1 MISIRCGIALV
12 AAGMLAA
19 AQPARASEQL
29 YTYAVQHP
37 VYGRI
42 GNLVYDIETA
52 AGARRITSQLRVAIS
67 IMGVTV
73 YRYETDGIEVWQG
86 SRLMTLQSKINKNGN
101 RIDLRGEAH
110 GGQFIVTSNAGT
122 VATSPDVAPPDPWL
136 VTSVGDSNVIS
147 TSTGQVLRVQ
157 VSGGESVTIPIHGAK
172 IATRHFS
179 ISDDKHHEVWLDGH
193 DIPIMFR
200 SIELG
205 DPVDF
210 ILEMPEASGF
220 QTAIPVAQRPGPD
233 RSDR

>member
-12 AAGMLAA
+12 VAGLLAA
-19 AQPARASEQL
+19 VQSARASEQV

-42 GNLVYDIETA
+42 GNLVYGIETTG
-52 AGARRITSQLRVAIS
+52 GARRITSQLRVAIS

-73 YRYETDGIEVWQG
+73 YRYETDGVEVWQG

-101 RIDLRGEAH
+101 RIDLHGEAH
-110 GGQFIVTSNAGT
+110 GGQFIVTSSAGT

-147 TSTGQVLRVQ
+147 TSTGQVLHVQ

-193 DIPIMFR
+193 DVPIMFR

-210 ILEMPEASGF
+210 ILEMPDAGGPQHAGS
-220 QTAIPVAQRPGPD
+220 TAAKSAPEHGD
-233 RSDR
+233 R